1 MSPVFS
7 TTPLWIAAR
16 HLLGLHS
23 ADFFLR
29 WSKVTKGFGVEE
41 IHDLRVASRR
51 LREGLALF
59 EPCFPDKELSRIGKQ
74 VKQVTGVLGSLRN
87 TDESILFFSALE
99 PEELLQADLE
109 VRDLLTHLEKEG
121 KAARKKL
128 KGDLH
133 AIKPGPLKSVL
144 SATLDKPQLFGNTRV
159 DPFQEFSLFA
169 DVAITVREQP
179 LSKLLPQALDEANI
193 SAQHQLRIAVKR
205 MRYRLEILEP
215 LFSSDF
221 PELHRALKGY
231 QEVLGKLHD
240 LDVFAQMAL
249 ARIPEGAGQQSLL
262 LTIAARRSRLY
273 ASFLE
278 MPGSFPVDTIGAQ
291 ARSYL

>member
-1 MSPVFS
+1 MFPIFS

-16 HLLGLHS
+16 HLLGAHGE
-23 ADFFLR
+23 DFFRR
-29 WSKVTKGFGVEE
+29 WAKVNKGFGVEE

-74 VKQVTGVLGSLRN
+74 VKQVTGILGSLRN
-87 TDESILFFSALE
+87 TDESVLFFSVLE
-99 PEELLQADLE
+99 PEELLQAELE

-133 AIKPGPLKSVL
+133 ALKPGPLGSVL
-144 SATLDKPQLFGNTRV
+144 KAILDKPQLFGNTQL
-159 DPFQEFSLFA
+159 DPFQDSSLFA
-169 DVAITVREQP
+169 EVAITVREQT
-179 LSKLLPQALDEANI
+179 LSKLLTQALDETNT

-205 MRYRLEILEP
+205 MRYRLEILQP
-215 LFSSDF
+215 LFNSDF
-221 PELHRALKGY
+221 PELHRVLKGC

-240 LDVFAQMAL
+240 LDIFAEMVL
-249 ARIPEGAGQQSLL
+249 DRIPEGAGQQSLL
-262 LTIAARRSRLY
+262 QTIAARRRRIY

-278 MPGSFPVDTIGAQ
+278 LLGSCPIDTIGVK